1 MNPLTLKFHFKQVKL
16 KYFYFYKQLF
26 WLTCFIL
33 FQSEW
38 RRRPPWVAAVAGPW
52 RTSSG
57 RRGWR
62 WRPAITRWQNLNN
75 LSECILSHSSSKSV
89 EIIDC
94 LSKKSTCEEIYLDMS
109 RLNKIEAPGQPHHS
123 DYLEMERLQ
132 KFQQNG
138 TNWTYIYRSKTC
150 DCDLV
155 NCS

>member
-1 MNPLTLKFHFKQVKL
+1 MKL
-16 KYFYFYKQLF
+16 KYFYFCKQLF

-62 WRPAITRWQNLNN
+62 WRLAITRWQNLNN
-75 LSECILSHSSSKSV
+75 LSENAFSLILLLNLLRLLTV
-89 EIIDC
+89 YP
-94 LSKKSTCEEIYLDMS
+94 KKSTCEEIYLDMS
-109 RLNKIEAPGQPHHS
+109 RLNKIEAGGQPHHS

-138 TNWTYIYRSKTC
+138 TNWTDIYRSKTC